1 MPTAPDRSLR
11 QRLRT
16 TVLETVT
23 PAGRIYNAVVFGAI
37 LGSVLAL
44 LLEPDPL
51 ANSALRQTEVVW
63 IDWVQNSCLA
73 VFAADFL
80 LHLLLVDRPR
90 RYLFSFTGLI
100 DASAVFFFFV
110 PQVRSELLLWVFK
123 FGRILRVFKLLKFI
137 DEARVL
143 GQALRGSART
153 IGVYLFFVFL
163 LQVVLGYAIFV
174 IESVNPESQFQTV
187 SNGVYWAIV
196 TMTTVGYG
204 DLVPQTAL
212 GRLLASVVMMLGF
225 GIIAIPTGILTISG
239 VRQSRLTAAEPCDRC
254 GRNGHRQ
261 DARYCDYCGALLRD
275 KD

>member
-153 IGVYLFFVFL
+153 IGVFLFYVFL
-163 LQVVLGYAIFV
+163 LRVVLGYSIFV
-174 IESVNPESQFQTV
+174 IESARPYSQFQTV
-187 SNGVYWAIV
+187 ASGVYWAIV
-196 TMTTVGYG
+196 TTTTVG
-204 DLVPQTAL
+204 
-212 GRLLASVVMMLGF
+212 
-225 GIIAIPTGILTISG
+225 
-239 VRQSRLTAAEPCDRC
+239 
-254 GRNGHRQ
+254 
-261 DARYCDYCGALLRD
+261 
-275 KD
+275 